1 MKCYKCGGLQVYSGG
16 CNGEWECW
24 GDCSRENTEPSGA
37 KNRKEMN
44 MQEDQEDMENR
55 KKLIERKK
63 DQIISMSDQ
72 YWELAKDR
80 VGDLE
85 AIRDK
90 LINHK
95 DLSPEEIRDVFMVLN
110 LVIAEA
116 RLRQVL
122 TPRS

>member
-1 MKCYKCGGLQVYSGG
+1 
-16 CNGEWECW
+16 
-24 GDCSRENTEPSGA
+24 
-37 KNRKEMN
+37 
-44 MQEDQEDMENR
+44 MQEDQDNMENR